1 MTLII
6 HPSRFRVKAVVLRT
20 EDGQTVNTFNR
31 RSKAVDYC
39 NQRGLGVLD
48 LKTKRILDERLGK

>member
-6 HPSRFRVKAVVLRT
+6 HPSHTRTKAVVLRT
-20 EDGQTVNTFNR
+20 EEGYAVNTFNK
-31 RSKAVDYC
+31 RSQAVDYC
-39 NQRGLGVLD
+39 YARGLNVLD